1 MQSVTSNAVA
11 VALSTCVKRVGVTIN
26 NVILDGNGILNIESY
41 IPSGINLLFASF
53 WNWGTASLDNN
64 INVSGDGR
72 YLRGTPNNTINWVV
86 ISYFYIE

>member
-1 MQSVTSNAVA
+1 MHSVTSNAVSE
-11 VALSTCVKRVGVTIN
+11 ALSTCVKKVGVTIH
-26 NVILDGNGILNIESY
+26 NVVIDGNGVLNIEQY

-53 WNWGTASLDNN
+53 WNWGSASLDNN

-86 ISYFYIE
+86 IAYFYIE